1 MSQVSES
8 EAYLE
13 IELKNGSQI
22 SREKS
27 QDNGSQTELNLN
39 LDLNQRITS
48 LNLKLVKD
56 KYICMGRDKIEISL
70 S

>member
-48 LNLKLVKD
+48 LNLKLGKD
-56 KYICMGRDKIEISL
+56 KYICSI
-70 S
+70 

>member
-48 LNLKLVKD
+48 LNLKLGKD
-56 KYICMGRDKIEISL
+56 KYICMGRDKIEIS
-70 S
+70 

>member
-13 IELKNGSQI
+13 IELKNGSHI

-39 LDLNQRITS
+39 LDLNQRFH
-48 LNLKLVKD
+48 V
-56 KYICMGRDKIEISL
+56 
-70 S
+70 